1 VTALLFSG
9 FLGAVKAQVVTG
21 KAFGAVDR
29 RQRLAKKT
37 RKY

>member
-21 KAFGAVDR
+21 EAFAAVDR
-29 RQRLAKKT
+29 RHRLAKKT
-37 RKY
+37 QRY

>member
-21 KAFGAVDR
+21 EAFAAVDR
-29 RQRLAKKT
+29 RQRVAKKT